1 MRQVCRGSQCSSRG
15 DLYRVPKWTEG
26 TGRISG
32 RDTEVSRGRSS
43 RWSNDHPW
51 RAGEPDYR
59 AKGRTSNEVKPLSSS
74 RDEQRKQ
81 TSLNEG
87 PIRWTK
93 AVKPSGAAI
102 RAEQSPVRDEGKT
115 TTGLWEDI
123 WTKEDLHKALKRVER
138 NRGAPGIDG
147 MRVEELRPY
156 LRRYTGWKTERRLI
170 RSSIDRA
177 R

>member
-1 MRQVCRGSQCSSRG
+1 LG
-15 DLYRVPKWTEG
+15 
-26 TGRISG
+26 
-32 RDTEVSRGRSS
+32 
-43 RWSNDHPW
+43 
-51 RAGEPDYR
+51 
-59 AKGRTSNEVKPLSSS
+59 SS

-102 RAEQSPVRDEGKT
+102 RAEQTPVREEGKPT
-115 TTGLWEDI
+115 MELWEDI

-138 NRGAPGIDG
+138 NRGAPGNDG

-156 LRRYTGWKTERRLI
+156 LKIHWVEIREAHDKEQYRPSPVRRVEIPKPGGGTRLLGI
-170 RSSIDRA
+170 PTTLDRFIQQA
-177 R
+177 IAQRMVPLFEACF